1 MAPRAI
7 AASSLPNP
15 RADIDDLSCFPLESQ
30 PLTTR
35 KRARGRPP
43 GASNKITKPVS
54 KTTRESSKGAQAAV
68 STLAR
73 QLSAAQAQGS
83 APAGPLDYGN
93 KPLHYGTTETRAG
106 NGRTESCTAKS
117 SSVRTRPSRNPNK
130 LKAGEPAILE
140 RATNLADCSTIVEI
154 PETQEVDLLRI
165 DESQD
170 GPAVFDEL
178 LAADLGMKL
187 EDATAR
193 NSFENILVR
202 RRFGDLTKRYGNL
215 EMRYRDLREVGVK
228 AAERNFNCLRK
239 QAEENIAASNK
250 LISQLKEDVAAQA
263 ELVEQGQDLK
273 HRLERSEANGNSL
286 QTEIDGLITSLSEA
300 RSEITTL
307 SAKLAASRNSETGGA
322 EITTLSAKLAASRN
336 SETGA
341 AVAQAKEDLYSDLTG
356 LIVRGLR
363 RGDEEDLFDCIQT
376 GRNGTLH
383 FKLALE
389 RGSRTDNYGDVQLTY
404 RPQLDTDRDS
414 DLMELLPDYL
424 VEEIIFPR
432 SHASKFYSRVIK
444 SLSKR
449 TDSCY

>member
-1 MAPRAI
+1 M
-7 AASSLPNP
+7 
-15 RADIDDLSCFPLESQ
+15 
-30 PLTTR
+30 TTR

-239 QAEENIAASNK
+239 QAEENIAGEYSK
-250 LISQLKEDVAAQA
+250 KV
-263 ELVEQGQDLK
+263 
-273 HRLERSEANGNSL
+273 
-286 QTEIDGLITSLSEA
+286 
-300 RSEITTL
+300 
-307 SAKLAASRNSETGGA
+307 
-322 EITTLSAKLAASRN
+322 
-336 SETGA
+336 
-341 AVAQAKEDLYSDLTG
+341 AVARVADTG
-356 LIVRGLR
+356 
-363 RGDEEDLFDCIQT
+363 T
-376 GRNGTLH
+376 
-383 FKLALE
+383 
-389 RGSRTDNYGDVQLTY
+389 
-404 RPQLDTDRDS
+404 
-414 DLMELLPDYL
+414 
-424 VEEIIFPR
+424 
-432 SHASKFYSRVIK
+432 
-444 SLSKR
+444 
-449 TDSCY
+449 